1 MANSKTRI
9 ERTIA
14 ELVAAFPLAFSTE
27 PKRIKPLGIGIKQ
40 RIYERCILSHREV
53 GDALR
58 RYTGRAAYLNAT
70 IEGAVRVDLDGGASG
85 YVTAEEAMH
94 ATEQAKKIFAV
105 SVDKVKDEIKQN
117 TPPAKGSILQPSAMP
132 GALKRAP
139 RPLGLADLKEAAA
152 ARQNLKGGLTPNV

>member
-9 ERTIA
+9 ERNIA

-27 PKRIKPLGIGIKQ
+27 PKQIKPLGIGIKQ

-70 IEGAVRVDLDGGASG
+70 IEGAVRVDLDGATSG

-105 SVDKVKDEIKQN
+105 AVDKLKDEIKQN
-117 TPPAKGSILQPSAMP
+117 TPAKGTTLQPSTMS
-132 GALKRAP
+132 ALKRDA
-139 RPLGLADLKEAAA
+139 RPLGLADLKKAAA
-152 ARQNLKGGLTPNV
+152 ARQNLKGRLTPNL

>member
-70 IEGAVRVDLDGGASG
+70 IEGAVRVDLDGAANG
-85 YVTAEEAMH
+85 YVTAEEAIH

-105 SVDKVKDEIKQN
+105 AVDKLKDEINQN
-117 TPPAKGSILQPSAMP
+117 TPAKGNILQPSAMP
-132 GALKRAP
+132 GALKRDP

-152 ARQNLKGGLTPNV
+152 ARQNLKGRLTPNV